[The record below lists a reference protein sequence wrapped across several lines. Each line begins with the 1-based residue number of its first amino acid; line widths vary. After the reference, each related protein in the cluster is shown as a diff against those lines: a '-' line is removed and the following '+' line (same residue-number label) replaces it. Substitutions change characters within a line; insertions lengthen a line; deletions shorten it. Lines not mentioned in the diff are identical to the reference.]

1 MLLAGALFVC
11 WPLYRHR
18 QRLTPGLAL
27 GAIGVLSLSAILYT
41 AIGSPGTPSGPAGPG
56 ALPSIDD
63 MVTSLSERLE
73 KNPEDVEG
81 WKMLGRSYVQ
91 MSRFDDAIAA
101 FEQALARGSST
112 DAEALADLA
121 EAVIMKQEGS
131 TEGRAGDL
139 VESALA
145 AAPGNSKALFYG
157 GMAAIQRNDPSLA
170 ADRWEAL
177 LSLAPPE
184 EIRPV
189 LQQRIAEWRGA
200 AGGAPPARVSVNV
213 TLSEAARASLDDS
226 VTVFIIAR
234 DPSRPGPPVAAERR
248 KAGELP
254 ATIELTDADAM
265 IPGRGLSQFPRLEIV
280 ARASLSGQPAEQ
292 PGDWFGSAAI
302 DVGPNSTVD
311 VEIGERV
318 Q

>member
-27 GAIGVLSLSAILYT
+27 GAVGILSLSAVLYT
-41 AIGSPGTPSGPAGPG
+41 VIGSPGTPSGPGE
-56 ALPSIDD
+56 LPSIDE

-73 KNPEDVEG
+73 NNPDDVDG

-91 MSRFDDAIAA
+91 LSRFDDAIAA
-101 FEQALARGSST
+101 FEQALERGSST
-112 DAEALADLA
+112 DAQALADLA
-121 EAVIMKQEGS
+121 EAIIMKQEGS
-131 TEGRAGDL
+131 AAGRAGEL
-139 VESALA
+139 IESALA
-145 AAPGNSKALFYG
+145 AAPANSKALFYG
-157 GMAAIQRNDPSLA
+157 GIAAIQRNDPSLA

-177 LSLAPPE
+177 LALSPPE
-184 EIRPV
+184 EIRPI

-200 AGGAPPARVSVNV
+200 AAGVPPARVSVNV
-213 TLSEAARASLDDS
+213 TLSETARASLDDS

-265 IPGRGLSQFPRLEIV
+265 IPGRNLSQFPRLEIV

-302 DVGPNSTVD
+302 DVGPETTVD
-311 VEIGERV
+311 VEIGEQV